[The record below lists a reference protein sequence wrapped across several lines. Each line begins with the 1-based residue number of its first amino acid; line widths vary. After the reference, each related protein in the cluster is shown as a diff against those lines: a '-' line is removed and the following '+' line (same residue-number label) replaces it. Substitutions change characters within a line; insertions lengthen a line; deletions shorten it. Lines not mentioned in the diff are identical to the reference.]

1 MPALKHPLTG
11 AIYTLRADGL
21 VDVDNNGLRGVFYF
35 DGRHHSG
42 DLQVADPHMLCGS
55 RDRSC
60 RPTPTRDGDI
70 AAEPYIN
77 SLFRPTIH

>member
-11 AIYTLRADGL
+11 AIYTLRPDGL

-42 DLQVADPHMLCGS
+42 ELQVADPHMLVWLAGPQL
-55 RDRSC
+55 
-60 RPTPTRDGDI
+60 PTDADTRRRHRG
-70 AAEPYIN
+70 
-77 SLFRPTIH
+77 